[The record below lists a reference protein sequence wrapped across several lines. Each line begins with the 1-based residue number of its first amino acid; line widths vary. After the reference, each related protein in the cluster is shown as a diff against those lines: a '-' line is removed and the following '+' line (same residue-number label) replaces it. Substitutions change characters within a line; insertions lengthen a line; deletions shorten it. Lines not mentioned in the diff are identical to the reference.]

1 MKNQA
6 HLIKNSAGVSGSP
19 ASRMNSKQLYL
30 RLLTYARPHWKILLV
45 AILANAITAAL
56 EPVLPA
62 LFKHMLDEG
71 FVAKNREWLIWM
83 PLGIIGILLLRGLAG
98 FASSYAIAWIDTRLV
113 QDLRES
119 MHEKLL
125 SLPVSY
131 FDNVSTSQLT
141 AHVAFNV
148 TQVMRATTTGL
159 TALTKDTLTI
169 IALMGY
175 LLWVNWK
182 LTLIIFIAFPPI
194 IIVVRKVGKR
204 LRTISRAAQ
213 SNVGLMTESLTES
226 LSAHRLVRVFD
237 AKPYEVQRFHERA
250 NVARRLE
257 MKRVVALGAN
267 TPVVEILAAFP
278 LAFIFYIA
286 MQQALAQQTTVGGF
300 VSFFIAMML
309 LFPPLK
315 RLTTLNDVLQ
325 RGLASAEVIF
335 DILDETP
342 EADPGTH
349 VAGRLSGDI
358 HFKQVTLSYPGKQ
371 QAALQNIELHIQP
384 GETLALV
391 GASGAGKTSL
401 VALLPRFYSP
411 SGGKLLFDGIPAEDY
426 TLASLRANIAS
437 VSQEIVLFNDTLR
450 ANIAYGAKRGA
461 SDDDIRKAAE
471 AAHAWDFIQKLPEG
485 LDTLVG
491 ENGVKLSGGQRQRIA
506 IARAILKNAPIM
518 ILDEATSALD
528 TESER
533 HVQAA
538 LENLMQGRTTIVI
551 AHRLSTIEKADRIVV
566 MEQGCIVEIGKHAE
580 LLALGGRYA
589 QLHRLQFNTTPPW

>member
-1 MKNQA
+1 M
-6 HLIKNSAGVSGSP
+6 
-19 ASRMNSKQLYL
+19 SKQQLRFAARTLKRKGNMSSKALYL
-30 RLLTYARPHWKILLV
+30 RLLKYARPHWKVLLAAV
-45 AILANAITAAL
+45 FANAITAAL

-62 LFKHMLDEG
+62 LFKQMLDEG
-71 FVAKNREWLIWM
+71 FVAKNQAWLVWV

-113 QDLRES
+113 QDLREA
-119 MHEKLL
+119 MHKKLL
-125 SLPVSY
+125 SLPVTY

-148 TQVMRATTTGL
+148 GQVMRATTTGL

-175 LLWVNWK
+175 LLWTNWQ

-194 IIVVRKVGKR
+194 IFVVRKVGKR
-204 LRTISRAAQ
+204 LRSLSRAAQ
-213 SNVGLMTESLTES
+213 MNVSLLTEALSES
-226 LSAHRLVRVFD
+226 LSAHRLVRIFD
-237 AKPYEVQRFHERA
+237 AQPYEIERFHDRA
-250 NVARRLE
+250 NMARKLE
-257 MKRVVALGAN
+257 MKRVIALGAN
-267 TPVVEILAAFP
+267 TPVVEILAAVP
-278 LAFIFYIA
+278 LSIIFYIA
-286 MQQALAQQTTVGGF
+286 MHQAISEQTTVGGF

-309 LFPPLK
+309 LFAPLK

-325 RGLASAEVIF
+325 RGLAAAEVVF
-335 DILDETP
+335 EILDEIP
-342 EADPGTH
+342 EADHGTH
-349 VAGRLSGDI
+349 TIGKLSGDI
-358 HFKQVTLSYPGKQ
+358 RFERVSLSYLSKTQP
-371 QAALQNIELHIQP
+371 ALSDINLHIQP

-391 GASGAGKTSL
+391 GGSGAGKTSL
-401 VALLPRFYSP
+401 VSLLPRFYAP
-411 SGGKLLFDGIPAEDY
+411 SEGRLLFDGVPIEDY

-450 ANIAYGAKRGA
+450 NNIAYGAKRGA
-461 SDDDIRKAAE
+461 SDEEIRKATE
-471 AAHAWDFIQKLPEG
+471 AAHAWEFIQRLPEG
-485 LDTLVG
+485 LDSLIG

-506 IARAILKNAPIM
+506 IARALLKDAPIL

-551 AHRLSTIEKADRIVV
+551 AHRLSTIVKADRIVV
-566 MEQGCIVEIGKHAE
+566 MEHGRIVEIGKHEE
-580 LLALGGRYA
+580 LLAANGRYA
-589 QLHRLQFNTTPPW
+589 QLYRMQFSSAHD